1 MTPRP
6 TATATAVSLAPAYQ
20 KYEVGAYYFSGW
32 SHAQNNNIT
41 AVLTGPMH
49 SSEPLIG
56 WYDDSQSQIDKS
68 INQAAD
74 AGIDFWAF
82 DWYDI
87 ARSPYLSDK
96 TLNEGLGFYL
106 TSHVRHR
113 LKFCIDFID
122 QAPFIPTAKDWPGLV
137 KTWITH
143 YFKQPDYVRVNGKPL
158 FIVFS
163 PEHMRDIFGGSQGVH
178 RAIDYLRAQAR
189 AAGLPGV
196 EVTVSATVAPRANPY
211 HVMQLNIEGYD
222 AATGYNYHAMGGEQ
236 YRVPVSYQRLVD
248 ENVAMWNRVAASVHI
263 PYIPVVTS
271 GWDQRFSIRE
281 LKTAIIYEGRTPQKF
296 ACFAVQ
302 ARHWVDTHPSETVP
316 EHIVMLFAWNEIG
329 EGGEIIPDHRD
340 GYAYANAVR
349 TVFGGP
355 GVPPTT
361 PASCR

>member
-1 MTPRP
+1 
-6 TATATAVSLAPAYQ
+6 
-20 KYEVGAYYFSGW
+20 
-32 SHAQNNNIT
+32 
-41 AVLTGPMH
+41 
-49 SSEPLIG
+49 
-56 WYDDSQSQIDKS
+56 
-68 INQAAD
+68 
-74 AGIDFWAF
+74 
-82 DWYDI
+82 
-87 ARSPYLSDK
+87 
-96 TLNEGLGFYL
+96 
-106 TSHVRHR
+106 
-113 LKFCIDFID
+113 
-122 QAPFIPTAKDWPGLV
+122 
-137 KTWITH
+137 
-143 YFKQPDYVRVNGKPL
+143 
-158 FIVFS
+158 
-163 PEHMRDIFGGSQGVH
+163 MRDIFGSSQGVH

-236 YRVPVSYQRLVD
+236 YKVPVPYQRLVD
-248 ENVAMWNRVAASVHI
+248 ENVAMWNRVATNVHI

-296 ACFAVQ
+296 ACFAIQ
-302 ARHWVDTHPSETVP
+302 ARHWIDTHPTETVP

-340 GYAYANAVR
+340 GYSYGNAVK

-355 GVPPTT
+355 GTPPTT